1 MQRRDSRKN
10 TAGLDHGPH
19 IAEEECEQQSTDM
32 SAVHIGIGH
41 EDDLAV
47 AGRLDVKSTP
57 GARSHHLDDRRA
69 LDIAQHVRL

>member
-1 MQRRDSRKN
+1 MRAIDIR
-10 TAGLDHGPH
+10 
-19 IAEEECEQQSTDM
+19 
-32 SAVHIGIGH
+32 IGH

-47 AGRLDVKSTP
+47 AGRLDVKGAP

>member
-1 MQRRDSRKN
+1 MQRRDCRKN
-10 TAGLDHGPH
+10 PAGLDHGAH
-19 IAEEECEQQSTDM
+19 IAEEECEQQSTNM
-32 SAVHIGIGH
+32 SAIDIRIGH

-47 AGRLDVKSTP
+47 AGRLDVKGAP